1 MLSRCVF
8 SLSWQEA
15 SAGRNLITLFLTVN
29 NPGDFFYGPQAP
41 TSPSAPTRAA
51 TANARAHRRVRDAFA
66 TTSLKP
72 KRGAGFRASSFFV
85 LVFFSM
91 RARVRERFEGVRD
104 DLYRKKKFL
113 SARVPDFASH
123 KPECAKVRELFL
135 PRAGARRPPRT
146 LATGRRR
153 RRWRCRRWLGDAR
166 ERIGE
171 RVRRRR
177 RPPSRR
183 RRRALEA
190 TVRQPRRSPTRALT
204 SPRAPRAV
212 SASVGK
218 AFTPT
223 AVERAHA
230 ARANA
235 RRRCR
240 NAVADAPGG

>member
-29 NPGDFFYGPQAP
+29 NPGDFFQGPHAP
-41 TSPSAPTRAA
+41 TSPLAPTRAA
-51 TANARAHRRVRDAFA
+51 TPNARAHRRVRDAFA

-85 LVFFSM
+85 LVFSSA
-91 RARVRERFEGVRD
+91 RARVRERFEGVRA

-135 PRAGARRPPRT
+135 PRAGARRPPCT

-171 RVRRRR
+171 RVRRSRY
-177 RPPSRR
+177 PPSRW
-183 RRRALEA
+183 RRRAFEA
-190 TVRQPRRSPTRALT
+190 TVRQPRGRRRARR
-204 SPRAPRAV
+204 PRRAMR
-212 SASVGK
+212 ASVGK

-223 AVERAHA
+223 AVELALA

-235 RRRCR
+235 RGRCR